1 MENAWRGFNA
11 GAWNNS
17 INVADF
23 VKKNYK
29 EYKGDANFLEGAAE
43 SSLSLNEQFK
53 NLLKLEKEK
62 GGVIELDT
70 KVASTIISH
79 KPGYIDQ
86 KLEKIVGLQT
96 DAPLKRGF
104 FPNGGIQVATKAAE
118 AYGYKVEQETIDLYT
133 NVRKTHNQGVFDAYT
148 PQIRKARKSHIIT
161 GLPDGYGRG
170 RIIGDYRRVPLYGV
184 DFLIKEKQAQQNTLV
199 FPMTEDVIRLR
210 EEVTDQIRSL
220 KELIELGDMYGF
232 DLRRPAADSKE
243 AIQWL
248 YLAYLAAVKEQ
259 NGAAMSLGRVDAFL
273 DIYIERDL
281 VEGKYSEFEIQEMVD
296 HFVMKLRMIR
306 FARTP
311 EYNQLFTGDPTWVTA
326 VLGGMTVDGNS
337 LVTKTAFRLLQTLY
351 NLGTSAEPNLTILW
365 SENLPEGFKNFC
377 AKVSIDTS
385 SIQYESDE
393 LIRPNHG
400 DDYAIACCV
409 SPMALGKEMQFFGAR
424 ANLAKALLYALNG
437 GRDEIS
443 GDQVFEKTKREVLRA
458 DVLNYDVVM
467 ERFDETLTELAE
479 VYVNA
484 LNIIHYMHDK
494 YAYEKLEMALH
505 DLHVTRWFATGIA
518 GLSVVADSLSAI
530 KYAEVH
536 PIYDEEK
543 GIIVD
548 FETIGD
554 FPKYGNDDDRVDSI
568 AREVVSMMMNK
579 IRQYPTYRNSV
590 ATMSAL
596 TITSNVVYGKNTGN
610 TPDGRRY
617 GEPFAPG
624 ANPMHQRDK
633 SGALKSLLSV
643 AKLPYEDCRDGISN
657 TFTIIPKAL
666 GKNISIEGSITHL
679 EGDIQVQNLVRL
691 LDGYF
696 VSNGYHLNVNVFNRE
711 TLREAYEHPE
721 LFPNLT
727 VRVSGYA
734 VNFSNLTNEQK
745 LEVMKRTFHDNF

>member
-1 MENAWRGFNA
+1 
-11 GAWNNS
+11 
-17 INVADF
+17 
-23 VKKNYK
+23 
-29 EYKGDANFLEGAAE
+29 
-43 SSLSLNEQFK
+43 
-53 NLLKLEKEK
+53 
-62 GGVIELDT
+62 
-70 KVASTIISH
+70 
-79 KPGYIDQ
+79 
-86 KLEKIVGLQT
+86 
-96 DAPLKRGF
+96 LKRGF
-104 FPNGGIQVATKAAE
+104 FPFGGIQVATKAAE

-133 NVRKTHNQGVFDAYT
+133 DIRKTHNQGVFDAYT

-170 RIIGDYRRVPLYGV
+170 RIIGDYRRVALYGV
-184 DFLIKEKQAQQNTLV
+184 DFLIKEKQAQQNTLT

-210 EEVTDQIRSL
+210 EEVSDQIKSL
-220 KELIELGDMYGF
+220 KELIQLGDMYGF

-281 VEGKYSEFEIQEMVD
+281 KEGKYTEFEIQEMVD
-296 HFVMKLRMIR
+296 HFVMKLRMVR

-326 VLGGMTVDGNS
+326 VLGGMTEEGGKS
-337 LVTKTAFRLLQTLY
+337 LVTKTAFRLLHTLY
-351 NLGTSAEPNLTILW
+351 NLGTSAEPNLTVLW
-365 SENLPEGFKNFC
+365 SEHLPEGFKNFC

-409 SPMALGKEMQFFGAR
+409 SPMIVGKEMQFFGAR

-437 GRDEIS
+437 GRDEVS

-458 DVLNYDVVM
+458 DVLDYDVVM

-494 YAYEKLEMALH
+494 YAYEKIEMALH

-530 KYAEVH
+530 KYAKVH

-548 FETIGD
+548 FETVGD
-554 FPKYGNDDDRVDSI
+554 FPKYGNNDERVDSI
-568 AREVVSMMMNK
+568 AVDVVRRMMNK
-579 IRQYPTYRNSV
+579 IRMYPTYRNSV

-633 SGALKSLLSV
+633 SGALNSLLSV

-666 GKNISIEGSITHL
+666 GKNIEVEGSIVHL
-679 EGDIQVQNLVRL
+679 EDDIQVQNLARL

-696 VSNGYHLNVNVFNRE
+696 ANNGYHLNVNVFNRE
-711 TLREAYEHPE
+711 TLKQAYDHPE